1 MRQRTNAPVTSGER
15 DVGERIE
22 RAAVLWWSEREDTK
36 TEILNAKI
44 LIVDDQQVNVLLLD
58 RMLRGAGYV
67 SVTSTTNPRE
77 VRALHRQNRYDLIL
91 LDLQMPGMDGFQ
103 VMEELKEVEAG
114 DYLPVLVITAQ
125 PDHKLRALKSGAKDF
140 VTKPFDLAEVLLRV
154 YNMLEVRL
162 MHFEMKKLYERVVAE
177 QQVSERL
184 LLNVLPHSI
193 AERLK
198 GRADIISDSFD
209 EVIADSFSDVT
220 VLFADIVGFTKVSSG
235 VNPKTLVVWLNEIF
249 TGFDNIA
256 DRHGLEKIKTIGDA
270 YMAVA
275 GVPLPQE
282 DHAARAAHMALD
294 MMEALA
300 SFNQRHGYTLQMRIG
315 LNSGAVVAG
324 VIGKRKFIYD
334 LWGDTVNTASRMESH
349 GVPGRIQVSDATCQ
363 QLDESF
369 VLEERGIIEV
379 KGKGEMH
386 TWFLDGGIG

>member
-1 MRQRTNAPVTSGER
+1 MEHGAGPAVGRAGVRMSIQRE
-15 DVGERIE
+15 EM
-22 RAAVLWWSEREDTK
+22 K
-36 TEILNAKI
+36 TDILSAKI

-67 SVTSTTNPRE
+67 GVTSTTNPRQ
-77 VRALHRQNRYDLIL
+77 VCALHRQNRYDLIL

-103 VMEELKEVEAG
+103 VMEDLKEVEAG

-125 PDHKLRALKSGAKDF
+125 PDHKLRALKAGAKDF
-140 VTKPFDLAEVLLRV
+140 ITKPFDLAEVLLRV
-154 YNMLEVRL
+154 YNMVEVRL

-198 GRADIISDSFD
+198 GRADILSHSFD

-220 VLFADIVGFTKVSSG
+220 VLFADIVGFTQLSSG
-235 VNPKTLVVWLNEIF
+235 ENPKTLVMLLNEIF
-249 TGFDNIA
+249 TCFDDIA
-256 DRHGLEKIKTIGDA
+256 DRRGLEKIKTIGDA

-275 GVPLPQE
+275 GVPLPRD
-282 DHAARAAHMALD
+282 DHAARAADMAMD
-294 MMEALA
+294 VMEALA
-300 SFNQRHGYTLQMRIG
+300 AFNQRHGYTLQLRIG
-315 LNSGAVVAG
+315 INSGPVVAG

-349 GVPGRIQVSDATCQ
+349 GVPGRIQVSDATRR

-369 VLEERGIIEV
+369 VLEARGIIDV
-379 KGKGEMH
+379 KGKGAMH
-386 TWFLDGGIG
+386 TWFLDGGSG